1 MNNAMPVV
9 SIGGNKDLSGE
20 VVDLRIRHDLN
31 TTSMCTIRAV
41 DHDRLLAETYLGKI
55 GEKVTISLSDTTCFS
70 GLIVEVGTEQH
81 PNALPHLMIRCL
93 DPSFLL
99 SHQAFHRSFENQSY
113 TKAVKQLV
121 TDAKLAGSDL
131 SADLDKFA
139 PPYVLQEGTNLA
151 FLEDICLRTGT
162 RWHVRDD
169 KLHVRS
175 ATVATHTLVA
185 EPDGAKNSP
194 KLVVQS
200 FNASYSST
208 PHAKSVDVRAWDQ
221 ATSAEVVST
230 VTWPKARD
238 NGLATLAEAKAAKLV
253 GDPLVIAA
261 AAAASVDEA
270 KALGGGVAER
280 MASEA
285 TRVRGVLVD
294 PGPKLMVDDAAK
306 IEGFGKV
313 SGTYTITR
321 VEHRYGLNRPFQT
334 EFHAGYR
341 PPTVLG
347 GAAAPG
353 SEAMPRRY
361 QLDIG
366 VVSDIADETGAT
378 RVKVSYPTR
387 DGKLVSG
394 WARLLGLG
402 AGPKRGMHWVPE
414 VGDEVI
420 VGYLGGDA
428 RHPVVIGGLWT
439 ADDASAPGAAADVV
453 KSGAVVTRSITSRLG
468 SMFQFSDGDSDETT
482 HIKFGL
488 TDKAMPFVRLGADKV
503 DLEAASGK
511 PIKFKA
517 GDTTVEIDANGGV
530 VITAKDISLKA
541 DNDIKIE
548 GNKVTIKGNSGVDV
562 DGGGS
567 KLALKP
573 GQAEVSSSGTTAVK
587 GTAVQLN

>member
-1 MNNAMPVV
+1 M
-9 SIGGNKDLSGE
+9 
-20 VVDLRIRHDLN
+20 
-31 TTSMCTIRAV
+31 
-41 DHDRLLAETYLGKI
+41 
-55 GEKVTISLSDTTCFS
+55 
-70 GLIVEVGTEQH
+70 
-81 PNALPHLMIRCL
+81 
-93 DPSFLL
+93 
-99 SHQAFHRSFENQSY
+99 
-113 TKAVKQLV
+113 
-121 TDAKLAGSDL
+121 
-131 SADLDKFA
+131 
-139 PPYVLQEGTNLA
+139 
-151 FLEDICLRTGT
+151 
-162 RWHVRDD
+162 
-169 KLHVRS
+169 
-175 ATVATHTLVA
+175 
-185 EPDGAKNSP
+185 
-194 KLVVQS
+194 
-200 FNASYSST
+200 
-208 PHAKSVDVRAWDQ
+208 DVRAWDQ
-221 ATSAEVVST
+221 STSAEVLST
-230 VTWPKARD
+230 VTWPTAKD

-253 GDPLVIAA
+253 AEPLIIPA

-280 MASEA
+280 MAAEA
-285 TRVRGVLVD
+285 TRVSGLLVD

-353 SEAMPRRY
+353 SEAMARRT
-361 QLDIG
+361 QLDVG
-366 VVSDIADETGAT
+366 VVSDIADESGAT
-378 RVKVSYPTR
+378 RVKVSYPSR

-414 VGDEVI
+414 VNDEVI
-420 VGYLGGDA
+420 VGYLGGDP
-428 RHPVVIGGLWT
+428 RHPVVVGGLWK
-439 ADDASAPGAAADVV
+439 ADDASAPGAKADVV
-453 KSGAVVTRSITSRLG
+453 KSGKVEVRRLASRLG
-468 SMFQFSDGDSDETT
+468 SSLEFSDGESDETK
-482 HIKFGL
+482 HVKIGI
-488 TDKAMPFVRLGADKV
+488 TDKAMPLLRLGVDKV
-503 DLEAASGK
+503 DVEAESGK

-517 GDTTVEIDANGGV
+517 GDTTVEIDADGNV
-530 VITAKDISLKA
+530 VITAKDITLKA

-548 GNKVTIKGNSGVDV
+548 GKQVTIKGQSGVDI